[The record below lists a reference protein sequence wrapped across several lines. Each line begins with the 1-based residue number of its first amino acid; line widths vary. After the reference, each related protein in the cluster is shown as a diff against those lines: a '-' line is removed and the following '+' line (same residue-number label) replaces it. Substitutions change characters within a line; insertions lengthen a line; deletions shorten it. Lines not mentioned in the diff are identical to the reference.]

1 MNDII
6 LQVKD
11 LDKSFGGVHAVN
23 HVSFE
28 IRRGE
33 ILGLIGPN
41 GSGKSTTVNLISGTI
56 TQDGG
61 DILFNGKSVLKK
73 SVSDRANLGICRTFQ
88 TPKAFTRLT
97 TFDSVYTIALQRHD
111 FAEARVVTEE
121 ILKDFELWEMRD
133 VFSEKLPIEKR
144 KQLDMARIM
153 AIDPQIIMLDE
164 VMAGLNPSEM
174 QSCIEL
180 VRRINQK
187 GVTILFIEHVMKAVS
202 SLCSRVI
209 VLSDGCLLS
218 EGAPEVVLNE
228 PKVIEAY
235 LGKGK

>member
-1 MNDII
+1 MDDVI
-6 LQVKD
+6 LKVTD

-28 IRRGE
+28 IKRGE

-56 TQDGG
+56 AQDGG
-61 DILFNGKSVLKK
+61 DIQFNGKSIVKK
-73 SVSDRANLGICRTFQ
+73 DVSARANLGICRTFQ
-88 TPKAFTRLT
+88 TPKAFTKLT
-97 TFDSVYTIALQRHD
+97 TFDSVFTIALQRHD
-111 FAEARVVTEE
+111 FDGARAKTEE
-121 ILKDFELWEMRD
+121 ILKEFELWDMRD
-133 VFSEKLPIEKR
+133 MFSEKLPIEKR

-174 QSCIEL
+174 TDCIEL
-180 VRRINQK
+180 VKRINRK
-187 GVTILFIEHVMKAVS
+187 GITILFIEHVMKAVY
-202 SLCSRVI
+202 SLCNRVI

-218 EGAPEVVLNE
+218 EGTPEVVLNE

-235 LGKGK
+235 LGKKK